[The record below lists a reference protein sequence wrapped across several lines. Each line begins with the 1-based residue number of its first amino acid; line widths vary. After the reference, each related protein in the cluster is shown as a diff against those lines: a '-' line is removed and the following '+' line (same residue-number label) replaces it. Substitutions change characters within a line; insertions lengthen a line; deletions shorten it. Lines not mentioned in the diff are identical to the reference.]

1 MLTKVEARTPQGD
14 LLSLPLEDD
23 SSGYLVLPI
32 DGLGPV
38 KATLVSSSFAQQ
50 DGAQYHS
57 SRRETRNIKL
67 SLELSPDPAT
77 ETVRMLRRKLYNFFM
92 PKTEVTLRFYDE
104 EDGEVLEAN
113 ITGRVES
120 CDPVHFTQE
129 PTVEVSILCF
139 NPDFVE
145 LAPETV
151 TGSTTSGTTPITID
165 YEGSVETGIELTI
178 NFNRSLSEFTVYHVL
193 PDDSIRTLEFDNVPL
208 LSGDVLK
215 ISTVPG
221 SKGATLT
228 RAGVTSSV
236 LYGVS
241 PQSAWIEMIPGIN
254 KIRVYH
260 GSSGAGIPLVIDYI
274 NRYGGL

>member
-38 KATLVSSSFAQQ
+38 KATMVSSSFAQQ
-50 DGAQYHS
+50 DGEQYHS
-57 SRRETRNIKL
+57 SRREARNIKL
-67 SLELSPDPAT
+67 SLGLNPDPAT
-77 ETVRMLRRKLYNFFM
+77 ETVRKLRRKLYNFFM
-92 PKTEVTLRFYDE
+92 TKTEVSLRFYDE
-104 EDGEVLEAN
+104 EDGDILEAN

-120 CDPVHFTQE
+120 CDPVLFAEE
-129 PTVEVSILCF
+129 PTVEISIMCF

-145 LAPETV
+145 LAPEV
-151 TGSTTSGTTPITID
+151 ISGSTTSGTTPMSID
-165 YEGSVETGIELTI
+165 YVGTVETGIELTI
-178 NFNRSLSEFTVYHVL
+178 NLNRSLSGFTVYHVL
-193 PDDSIRTLEFDNVPL
+193 PDDSIRSMDFANVPL

-236 LYGVS
+236 LYGIS
-241 PQSAWIEMIPGIN
+241 PQSAWIELMPGLN

-260 GSSGAGIPLVIDYI
+260 GVGADIPLVINYI
-274 NRYGGL
+274 NRYGAL

>member
-23 SSGYLVLPI
+23 TAGYLVLPI

-50 DGAQYHS
+50 DGEQYHS
-57 SRRETRNIKL
+57 SRREARNIKL
-67 SLELSPDPAT
+67 SLELNPDPAT
-77 ETVRMLRRKLYNFFM
+77 ETVRALRRKLYNFFM
-92 PKTEVTLRFYDE
+92 PKSEVSLRFYDE
-104 EDGEVLEAN
+104 EDDDILEAN

-120 CDPVHFTQE
+120 CDPVHFAQE
-129 PTVEVSILCF
+129 PTVEISIMCF

-145 LAPETV
+145 LAPEIIS
-151 TGSTTSGTTPITID
+151 GSTTSGTTPMTID
-165 YEGSVETGIELTI
+165 YQGTVETGIELTI
-178 NFNRSLSEFTVYHVL
+178 NVNRSLSGFTVYHIL
-193 PDDSIRTLEFDNVPL
+193 PDDSIRSMDFANVPL
-208 LSGDVLK
+208 LSGDTLK

-228 RAGVTSSV
+228 RAGVSSSV
-236 LYGVS
+236 LYGIS
-241 PQSAWIEMIPGIN
+241 PQSAWIELIPGVN
-254 KIRVYH
+254 SIRVYH
-260 GSSGAGIPLVIDYI
+260 GASGAGIPLEIDYI

>member
-50 DGAQYHS
+50 DGQQYHS
-57 SRRETRNIKL
+57 SRREARNIKL

-77 ETVRMLRRKLYNFFM
+77 ETVRILRRKLYNFFM
-92 PKTEVTLRFYDE
+92 PKSEVTLRFYDE

-120 CDPVHFTQE
+120 CDPVHFTQV
-129 PTVEVSILCF
+129 PTVEISIMCF

-145 LAPETV
+145 LAPEV
-151 TGSTTSGTTPITID
+151 ISGSTTSGTTPMTID
-165 YEGSVETGIELTI
+165 YVGTVETGIELTI
-178 NFNRSLSEFTVYHVL
+178 NVNRSLAGFTVYHAL
-193 PDDSIRTLEFDNVPL
+193 PDASIRSMDFANVPL

-215 ISTVPG
+215 IGTVPG

-236 LYGVS
+236 LVL
-241 PQSAWIEMIPGIN
+241 IF
-254 KIRVYH
+254 
-260 GSSGAGIPLVIDYI
+260 L
-274 NRYGGL
+274 